1 MVTDL
6 VCGGVL
12 GGGRDVVRIRRERE
26 AARQIAIALGTVSGG
41 PSNGG
46 AQAKKLPGGSER
58 AL

>member
-26 AARQIAIALGTVSGG
+26 AARQIAIALGNVSGG

-46 AQAKKLPGGSER
+46 A
-58 AL
+58 